1 MRKLTKLVIAFTCIF
16 SLQNCNDDD
25 LDTRTVPNLQTE
37 EDILRDEEFIAD
49 NFGAFTTGNFFGVV
63 EDINEGRLNNV
74 QVTIGNKTT
83 FTDRNG
89 IFLIKDADV
98 YENFAYIKTKKE
110 GYINGSRVVIPKLE
124 GENRIIISMYK
135 KEIVA
140 SVNSGEF
147 STVSLP
153 NGTKVNFSGGFV
165 RQDGTTYNGQVD
177 VVLNYL
183 YPNLVNTYRRMPGS
197 LFAQTTENEA
207 VSLKSFGMMSV
218 NLFSPSGEE
227 LNINKFNRATLEFP
241 VSNSNGA
248 PDFIPLWY
256 FDEERGFWKQEGQA
270 VKFSN
275 MYVAEVSHF
284 TWWNCDLPLD
294 FVNACFSLSLTNT
307 DDAVPYHVIIKRAI
321 GNQIIYYGIMTANE
335 GIECGLIPRNEE
347 IEIEVYR
354 SLGICEGALIH
365 SETLG
370 GYATDTT
377 INVSFSHHE
386 GQVTN
391 INGMATSCDGNPITN
406 GYIYIN
412 DINTFVIDD
421 GIIDISI
428 PYCDDTA
435 VTIQLFDFD
444 SNQWTIIEDITL
456 SQEPINLGN
465 VSTCDASGGIF
476 NGNLILSTQ
485 QEVNDFGAY
494 GITSITGSLTIGN
507 ENNYTDIVDLS
518 PLATIT
524 YIAGDLTIA
533 GNENLTSLQD
543 LGNIS
548 HFEGDELLIKNN
560 PSITSL
566 AGFNNLTSVPTLNIH
581 TNDGLTS
588 LVGFEN
594 TFSVTRRLLITGNQ
608 NLTSL
613 QGIEVF
619 DLDSG
624 HGLLISNNDSLT
636 SLEGIETITQL
647 SYLTISHNDMLNS
660 LEAVQNLTQ
669 VNDLDI
675 NNNDSLI
682 TLLGLEQ
689 IVELRILLISNNDAL
704 ENLNG
709 LDNLVTIIPSIFGA
723 VNIGGRQWENFC
735 DAIIDGPNPNLTDF
749 CAIQTLINSNE
760 WNING
765 NSRCAVIV
773 NNAYN
778 PTLQDFIEGNCSQ

>member
-1 MRKLTKLVIAFTCIF
+1 MKKLIKLILVFTCLS
-16 SLQNCNDDD
+16 SLQNCNNDD
-25 LDTRTVPNLQTE
+25 LDTRTIPNLQTE
-37 EDILRDEEFIAD
+37 EDILRDEEFIAN
-49 NFGAFTTGNFFGVV
+49 NFGSFTTGNFFGVI
-63 EDINEGRLNNV
+63 EDENEGRLNNV

-89 IFLIKDADV
+89 IFLIKNADV

-124 GENRIIISMYK
+124 GENRIHISMFK

-153 NGTKVNFSGGFV
+153 DGTKVNFSGGFV

-177 VVLNYL
+177 VVLNYVR
-183 YPNLVNTYRRMPGS
+183 PNSVNTYRRMPGS
-197 LFAQTTENEA
+197 LFAQTTDNEA
-207 VSLKSFGMMSV
+207 VNLKSFGMMSV

-227 LNINKFNRATLEFP
+227 LNINQFSRATLEFP
-241 VSNSNGA
+241 ISSSNA

-256 FDEERGFWKQEGQA
+256 FDEERGYWKQEGQA

-307 DDAVPYHVIIKRAI
+307 DDAVPYHVIIRRTVGSEI
-321 GNQIIYYGIMTANE
+321 LYYGVMTANE

-347 IEIEVYR
+347 IKIEVYR
-354 SLGICEGALIH
+354 SLGICEGTQIH
-365 SETLG
+365 TETLG

-377 INVSFSHHE
+377 INVSFSHQE
-386 GQVTN
+386 NQVTS
-391 INGMATSCDGNPITN
+391 ITGMATSCDGDPITN

-421 GIIDISI
+421 GIIDISV
-428 PYCDDTA
+428 PYCNDTTA
-435 VTIQLFDFD
+435 TIQLFDFD
-444 SNQWTIIEDITL
+444 SNQWTIIENITL
-456 SQEPINLGN
+456 TREPINLGN
-465 VSTCDASGGIF
+465 VSGCDASGGIF

-485 QEVNDFGAY
+485 QEVNDFGAF
-494 GITSITGSLTIGN
+494 GITSINGSLTIGN

-518 PLATIT
+518 PLTTIT
-524 YIAGDLTIA
+524 YIADDLTIA

-548 HFEGDELLIKNN
+548 NVEGHELLIKNN

-566 AGFNNLTSVPTLNIH
+566 AGFSNLTNVTTLIIDG
-581 TNDGLTS
+581 NDGLTS
-588 LVGFEN
+588 LTGFSN
-594 TFSVTRRLLITGNQ
+594 SFSIGQDLRVFNND

-613 QGIEVF
+613 HGIENF
-619 DLDSG
+619 GWNSEK
-624 HGLLISNNDSLT
+624 SL
-636 SLEGIETITQL
+636 
-647 SYLTISHNDMLNS
+647 N
-660 LEAVQNLTQ
+660 
-669 VNDLDI
+669 
-675 NNNDSLI
+675 
-682 TLLGLEQ
+682 
-689 IVELRILLISNNDAL
+689 ISNNDAL
-704 ENLNG
+704 ISLLGIESITTLRSFSIRYNDALASLAQLENLTTVLDIIIDDNDSLINLQG
-709 LDNLVTIIPSIFGA
+709 LEQLTQARGLIVANNDALQSLDGIENLTINASLFTLI
-723 VNIGGRQWENFC
+723 NIGVIQWEGDCGGHTN
-735 DAIIDGPNPNLTDF
+735 GPNPNLTDL
-749 CAIQTLINSNE
+749 CALSNALTTYDWINN
-760 WNING
+760 
-765 NSRCAVIV
+765 CAVIE

-778 PTLQDFIEGNCSQ
+778 PTPQDILDGNCSQ

>member
-1 MRKLTKLVIAFTCIF
+1 MKKLTKLFIAFTCIVCLH
-16 SLQNCNDDD
+16 SCNEDDF
-25 LDTRTVPNLQTE
+25 DTRTVPNLQTE
-37 EDILRDEEFIAD
+37 EDILRDEEFIAE
-49 NFGAFTTGNFFGVV
+49 NFGGFTTGNFFGVV

-83 FTDRNG
+83 YTDRNG

-110 GYINGSRVVIPKLE
+110 GYINGSRVVIPKLN
-124 GENRIIISMYK
+124 GENRIIISMHK

-177 VVLNYL
+177 VVLHYIT
-183 YPNLVNTYRRMPGS
+183 PNSVNTFRRMPGS
-197 LFAQTTENEA
+197 LFAQTTENDA
-207 VSLKSFGMMSV
+207 VNLETLGMMSV
-218 NLFSPSGEE
+218 NLFSPSGEQ

-241 VSNSNGA
+241 ITTVNA

-256 FDEERGFWKQEGQA
+256 FDEERGYWKQEGQA

-284 TWWNCDLPLD
+284 TWWNCDLPLE

-307 DDAVPYHVIIKRAI
+307 DDAVPYHVIIKRAVGSPI
-321 GNQIIYYGIMTANE
+321 LYYGIMTANE

-347 IEIEVYR
+347 IRIEVYR

-370 GYATDTT
+370 GYATDTN

-391 INGMATSCDGNPITN
+391 VTGMATSCDGDPITN

-421 GIIDISI
+421 GIIDISV
-428 PYCDDTA
+428 PYCDDTIA
-435 VTIQLFDFD
+435 TIQLFDFD
-444 SNQWTIIEDITL
+444 TNLWTIIEDITL
-456 SQEPINLGN
+456 TQEAINLGN
-465 VSTCDASGGIF
+465 VSVCDASGGIF

-485 QEVNDFGAY
+485 QEVNDFGAF
-494 GITSITGSLTIGN
+494 GITTVNGDLTIGN

-518 PLATIT
+518 LLSSIT
-524 YIAGDLTIA
+524 YITGDLTIA

-543 LGNIS
+543 LGNIAQVDG
-548 HFEGDELLIKNN
+548 HELLIKNN

-566 AGFNNLTSVPTLNIH
+566 AGFNNLTTIPTLIIDNNSGLQSLTGFSNTFSIEQALRVY
-581 TNDGLTS
+581 NNANLTS
-588 LVGFEN
+588 LNGIEN
-594 TFSVTRRLLITGNQ
+594 FGWSSEKSLSIHN
-608 NLTSL
+608 NDALTSL
-613 QGIEVF
+613 QGIESITTLRF
-619 DLDSG
+619 LN
-624 HGLLISNNDSLT
+624 IRYNDALASLAQ
-636 SLEGIETITQL
+636 LE
-647 SYLTISHNDMLNS
+647 
-660 LEAVQNLTQ
+660 NLTTL
-669 VNDLDI
+669 LDI
-675 NNNDSLI
+675 LIDDNDSLI
-682 TLLGLEQ
+682 NLQGLEQ
-689 IVELRILLISNNDAL
+689 LTQARSLIVANNDAL
-704 ENLNG
+704 QSLDGIENLS
-709 LDNLVTIIPSIFGA
+709 LVPTSFTLI
-723 VNIGGRQWENFC
+723 NIGVIQWEGDC
-735 DAIIDGPNPNLTDF
+735 GGHTDGPNPNLTDF
-749 CAIQTLINSNE
+749 CALSNVLTTYDWINN
-760 WNING
+760 
-765 NSRCAVIV
+765 CAVIE

-778 PTLQDFIEGNCSQ
+778 PTPQDILDGNCSQ